1 MHSTVPLSTIG
12 QAAQASGISAKMIRY
27 YESMG
32 IFAPSGR
39 NASGYR
45 QYNEQDLHAL
55 RFIRSARDLG
65 FSLKQI
71 ADLTALWRDTQRSSA
86 EVKRLALAH
95 IAELEDKAG
104 TLQKMA
110 DTLRNLADHCH
121 GDDRPECPILSGIEH
136 AQAPAGVQ
144 SDTKSR

>member
-1 MHSTVPLSTIG
+1 MSSTVLQSNVELEASMHSTVPLSTIG

-27 YESMG
+27 YESME
-32 IFAPSGR
+32 IFTPSGR

-71 ADLTALWRDTQRSSA
+71 ADLTALWRNTRRSRS
-86 EVKRLALAH
+86 EERRVGK
-95 IAELEDKAG
+95 
-104 TLQKMA
+104 
-110 DTLRNLADHCH
+110 
-121 GDDRPECPILSGIEH
+121 ECVSTCRSRW
-136 AQAPAGVQ
+136 AP
-144 SDTKSR
+144 SH